1 MLTMN
6 ITGHFRRLLSALL
19 FLWVALPAFA
29 QMDTI
34 FLRNGHKIV
43 CVVNEVF
50 YQRVSYSV
58 MQGDKVM
65 GPEYFDHQEINR
77 IIFSNGN
84 VRYFNVPGRE
94 RESLGRVIQRD
105 EQDKIFL
112 EGFGRLHPREGVTPY
127 VFLKEYFKEKHG
139 PMNAELL
146 RDDQATG
153 IVAGK
158 ARSRTSYRVPGV
170 SAAQDLDVFFVYQIE
185 FRISESGYRF
195 KVSDILLFLPRSRG
209 RPVTIEALLSG
220 YNESV
225 YLRPFQREIYDELRE
240 RVFFHTVSLPFQIR
254 RRTGTGSRTTGSPSG
269 GGVSKDFSRGSALR
283 DSTQGLDPER
293 SRHHVCS
300 LRGMPICVAVCCH
313 SDTDDVTSSMMRFIS
328 LAPRRN
334 SAPTLFASSMS

>member
-220 YNESV
+220 YNESG
-225 YLRPFQREIYDELRE
+225 LSETLPKRDYDELRE

-254 RRTGTGSRTTGSPSG
+254 RELEREAAPREVPPVGASVKTSPG
-269 GGVSKDFSRGSALR
+269 EAPLR
-283 DSTQGLDPER
+283 DST
-293 SRHHVCS
+293 
-300 LRGMPICVAVCCH
+300 
-313 SDTDDVTSSMMRFIS
+313 
-328 LAPRRN
+328 PRD
-334 SAPTLFASSMS
+334 